1 MGPRNRLVMLTPLS
15 TPPASRATAL
25 MQADSMERYLP
36 QPRRQASL
44 PQASRGGTALNATG
58 GMAPPLNSVV
68 AVSACR
74 HNKTLAGLCG
84 RFGSDTTV
92 PDVYT

>member
-1 MGPRNRLVMLTPLS
+1 
-15 TPPASRATAL
+15 

-58 GMAPPLNSVV
+58 GMAPPLSSVV
-68 AVSACR
+68 AVPACR
-74 HNKTLAGLCG
+74 QHNKTLAGLCG
-84 RFGSDTTV
+84 RFGPDTTV
-92 PDVYT
+92 PEVYT